1 MKKSIAFFL
10 TLPLALTGAGLFLA
24 NSGVLLSAADPVSY
38 LDIGSGIAT
47 LTASSFYMLGVYHE
61 EAGVPYVYL
70 MGSRSGTVTAEKT
83 PCLSSSD
90 ATHPY
95 GIAESDF
102 RKGALVN
109 GSYASALY
117 APFMAYDRGSG
128 TYSFSFGTSFGNL
141 HVDTTNSVLAL
152 GTDSDYALTPT
163 LSEDGS
169 HTVLSISNLKASIV
183 TETNVVSFVYNS
195 DSSISTG
202 TLVDKLLLYPLPAT
216 QGSVF
221 EKEMAVG
228 FGKGIVSGH
237 FDTTNAKSTYQA
249 MSYVQRSLYASTS
262 SSSQTDLAC
271 AAVTKLIG
279 DSRNGTTNS
288 YISLSGS
295 NSLDFHALDASGLSV
310 DYTNDTLIGMNP
322 EESYSVSYSGIA
334 VHLYPDSTGTS
345 SLVGT
350 SDNTANDF
358 SDNDLSIKIYGTTTT
373 ESLNALSLSV
383 LAHAAAPTSVTTTL
397 ASIPTSPTASVEGLY
412 SDEIVLAPE
421 SNTLYCCVSVDTLI
435 TTSNYLE
442 QTWTATPDFL
452 DLNAGA
458 RYVVYKRNVSSTAPD
473 SLPLANAD
481 GLAQGQEYTT
491 LSALEG
497 MRRHT
502 LVALYSFYQTCYD
515 NSVAGSD
522 HANLLSMLN
531 ALDAKANAATTIDE
545 LGVFLTDYSQAAF
558 NYAQTQD
565 SQIVDLKKAVGLLS
579 SDSDASRSLL
589 ASTIQAISALSYFAN
604 DDVTTG
610 VSKASD
616 CESKIEG
623 YRYRESKAKDLVT
636 LMNGLL
642 QTSGITADQKAS
654 LWSTYDS
661 VFEALIAADGSD
673 LAALKT
679 NADTLYN
686 QAVTSLKAVLSAGAA
701 S

>member
-1 MKKSIAFFL
+1 VKKSVAFFL
-10 TLPLALTGAGLFLA
+10 TLPLALTGAGVFLSA
-24 NSGVLLSAADPVSY
+24 PGVLLSAADSVSY
-38 LDIGSGIAT
+38 LDIGSGIT
-47 LTASSFYMLGVYHE
+47 SLTASSFYMLGVYQE
-61 EAGVPYVYL
+61 ESGVPYVYL
-70 MGSRSGTVTAEKT
+70 LGNRNGNITAEKT

-102 RKGALVN
+102 RKGVSAN
-109 GSYASALY
+109 GSTSSGLY
-117 APFMAYDRGSG
+117 APFMAYDLGSG
-128 TYSFSFGTSFGNL
+128 TYSFSFGTNFGNL
-141 HVDTTNSVLAL
+141 HIDTTNSAL
-152 GTDSDYALTPT
+152 SAGTDSSYAVTPT

-169 HTVLSISNLKASIV
+169 HSVLSLSNLEASIA
-183 TETNVVSFVYNS
+183 TSTNEVSFTYGS
-195 DSSISTG
+195 DTSTSST
-202 TLVDKLLLYPLPAT
+202 TYVTNLLLYPLPET

-262 SSSQTDLAC
+262 SSSQSDLAC

-279 DSRNGTTNS
+279 DSWNGTTNS

-295 NSLDFHALDASGLSV
+295 DSLDFHALDASGLSV

-322 EESYSVSYSGIA
+322 EESYSVSYSGIS
-334 VHLYPDSTGTS
+334 VHLYPGSAGTS

-350 SDNTANDF
+350 SDNNAYDF
-358 SDNDLSIKIYGTTTT
+358 CGADLSIKIYGTTTT
-373 ESLNALSLSV
+373 ESLNALTLSV
-383 LAHAAAPTSVTTTL
+383 LARTAAPTSVTTTL
-397 ASIPTSPTASVEGLY
+397 ASIPTSPTENVDGLY
-412 SDEIVLAPE
+412 SDEIIIAPE
-421 SNTLYCCVSVDTLI
+421 SNMLYCIASVDTPI

-442 QTWTATPDFL
+442 QTWTATPDFTG
-452 DLNAGA
+452 LNPEA
-458 RYVVYKRNVSSTAPD
+458 RYLVYKRISSTTAPD
-473 SLPLANAD
+473 SYPLTNAD
-481 GLAQGQEYTT
+481 GLAQGQDYTT

-502 LVALYSFYQTCYD
+502 LVALYSFYQTSYD

-522 HANLLSMLN
+522 HANLLAMLN
-531 ALDAKANAATTIDE
+531 ALDTKVNATTTTDD
-545 LGVFLTDYSQAAF
+545 LGIYLTDYSQAAF

-565 SQIVDLKKAVGLLS
+565 SQIVDLKKAVALLS
-579 SDSDASRSLL
+579 SDSDASRALL
-589 ASTIQAISALSYFAN
+589 ASTIQAISALSYFAS

-616 CESKIEG
+616 CEWKIEG

-636 LMNGLL
+636 LMNSLL
-642 QTSGITADQKAS
+642 QTSGITAAQKTS

-661 VFEALIAADGSD
+661 VFEALIAADGTD
-673 LAALKT
+673 LATLKS

-686 QAVTSLKAVLSAGAA
+686 QAVTSLKAILSTGAA